1 MSTAATYRGR
11 LAPSPTGRLHL
22 GHACTFWTAYL
33 RAQEQKGVLVLRD
46 EDLDP
51 QRSKPEYAEAM
62 LEDLKWLGIEW
73 QEGPDIGGPF
83 APYRQSLRREFY
95 LDAWRKLRDSGAI
108 YPCTCSR
115 KELALATTAPNDVDD
130 EPLYPGRCRNKAEE
144 ASRYEFPAGVN
155 WRFRVSDAEVIEFA
169 DQHQGSQSYVAGR
182 DFGDFVVWRRDDV
195 PAYQLAVVVDDAAMR
210 VTEVVRGADLLKST
224 ARQLLLL
231 RSLGLPVPRYFHC
244 GLVRDTSGARLAK
257 RHDALSLRALRQLG
271 QSPAEVLS
279 LCNGGQS

>member
-33 RAQEQKGVLVLRD
+33 RAQERKGVLVLRD

-108 YPCTCSR
+108 YPCYLFPQGTRTRDIGS
-115 KELALATTAPNDVDD
+115 E
-130 EPLYPGRCRNKAEE
+130 RC
-144 ASRYEFPAGVN
+144 
-155 WRFRVSDAEVIEFA
+155 
-169 DQHQGSQSYVAGR
+169 
-182 DFGDFVVWRRDDV
+182 
-195 PAYQLAVVVDDAAMR
+195 
-210 VTEVVRGADLLKST
+210 
-224 ARQLLLL
+224 
-231 RSLGLPVPRYFHC
+231 
-244 GLVRDTSGARLAK
+244 
-257 RHDALSLRALRQLG
+257 
-271 QSPAEVLS
+271 
-279 LCNGGQS
+279 